1 VDNVS
6 RPGLGS
12 DQLLDA
18 VEVGSV
24 EMEVR
29 FTEGGDGQK
38 VTGREV
44 HGAIGIMS
52 QIETQ
57 EGNYRM
63 KKIMSLMLGL
73 SLVTGT
79 VAFSQEKKTGKST
92 SKSTN
97 SKSTKKTGK
106 TMYKMTSG
114 SQK

>member
-1 VDNVS
+1 
-6 RPGLGS
+6 
-12 DQLLDA
+12 
-18 VEVGSV
+18 
-24 EMEVR
+24 
-29 FTEGGDGQK
+29 
-38 VTGREV
+38 
-44 HGAIGIMS
+44 
-52 QIETQ
+52 
-57 EGNYRM
+57 M